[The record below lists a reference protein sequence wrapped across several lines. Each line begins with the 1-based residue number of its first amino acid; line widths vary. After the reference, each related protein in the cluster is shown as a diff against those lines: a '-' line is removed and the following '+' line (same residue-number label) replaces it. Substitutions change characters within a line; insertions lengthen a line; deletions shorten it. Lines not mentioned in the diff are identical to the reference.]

1 MTKLKNSVRKIAD
14 AGIYNHESG
23 RGTIYPGIVI
33 ETGFFSDTQKKARRD
48 IALWINNSNA
58 EVIPPKIL
66 Y

>member
-1 MTKLKNSVRKIAD
+1 VTRLQNSVRKNAD
-14 AGIYNHESG
+14 AGIYNQESG

-33 ETGFFSDTQKKARRD
+33 ETAFSDTQTKARRD
-48 IALWINNSNA
+48 IALWINNSNV